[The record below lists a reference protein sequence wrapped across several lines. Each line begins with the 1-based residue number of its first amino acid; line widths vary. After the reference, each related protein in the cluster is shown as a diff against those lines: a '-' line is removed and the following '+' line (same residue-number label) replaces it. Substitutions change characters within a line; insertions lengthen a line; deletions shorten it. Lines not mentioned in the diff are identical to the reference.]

1 MKLIRSINTR
11 LMLLLDRML
20 SGSIFSWQHIL
31 RLQVPLILDTM
42 SITVCNVLIML
53 LISENGPESVAAVS
67 LVSPISGLIACLF
80 AALSSG
86 STVVVAQ
93 SLGLNNQV
101 FLKKS
106 IGMSMWITTAVGVVL
121 CLPVILFP
129 EGLLHLVYPSI
140 EPAVMEKA
148 CVFLAGSALSNIS
161 FTVYLAVFSILRG
174 LGEASK
180 CMVLSII
187 INVAYLLFSILF
199 LNVMDLDI
207 LGSVYALNL
216 ARLAGALS
224 ALVAMFLWKPSVRLR
239 LRDIFSFDWRLFR
252 SNLQISVPLALE
264 QIFANLGSV
273 VSQMYMVSLGTKVLA
288 VNTIISSVLGFI
300 YSPAASTSNL
310 SVTVVGHCIGAK
322 KFDEAYRYGKRSCQI
337 SRVLMIIACL
347 IMFPIMPM
355 FLKQYHLTPEAE
367 HVVFVILLSNLPFL
381 LTVWPISTVMQA
393 TLQSAGD
400 AVFTSAVSLV
410 GLWVMT
416 IALGYVMAIPCGLGL
431 WGVWIGNWA
440 CWVFRAAIFTWRYR
454 KKKWMYKSSLAKL

>member
-1 MKLIRSINTR
+1 MRCIKAFNMR
-11 LMLLLDRML
+11 LAQMLDRAL
-20 SGSIFSWQHIL
+20 SGSIFSWKHIL
-31 RLQVPLILDTM
+31 RLQFPLILDTM

-67 LVSPISGLIACLF
+67 LVGPISGLIACLF

-86 STVVVAQ
+86 STVIVAQ
-93 SLGLNNQV
+93 SLGLDNQV

-106 IGMSMWITTAVGVVL
+106 IGMAMWITTAVGVVL

-129 EGLLHLVYPSI
+129 EGLLHLVYPTV

-161 FTVYLAVFSILRG
+161 FTVYLAAFSILRG

-199 LNVMDLDI
+199 LNILDLDI

-216 ARLAGALS
+216 ARLTGAVC
-224 ALVAMFLWKPSVRLR
+224 ALIAMFRWKPSVRMKLKE
-239 LRDIFSFDWRLFR
+239 IFSFDWRLFR
-252 SNLQISVPLALE
+252 SNLQISVPLAME
-264 QIFANLGSV
+264 QIFANMGNV

-337 SRVLMIIACL
+337 SRALMVIACL
-347 IMFPIMPM
+347 IMYPLMPI
-355 FLKQYHLTPEAE
+355 FLKQYYLTPEAE
-367 HVVFVILLSNLPFL
+367 QVVLIILLSNLPFL

-400 AVFTSAVSLV
+400 AVFTSAISLAA
-410 GLWVMT
+410 LWTMT
-416 IALGYVMAIPCGLGL
+416 IGLGYVMAIPCGLGL

-440 CWVFRAAIFTWRYR
+440 CWIFRAAVFTWRYR
-454 KKKWMYKSSLAKL
+454 QKKWLYKSSLAKL

>member
-1 MKLIRSINTR
+1 MRLIRQFNAFLAR
-11 LMLLLDRML
+11 KMDRAL

-31 RLQVPLILDTM
+31 RLQFPLILDTM

-67 LVSPISGLIACLF
+67 LVSPICGLISCLF

-86 STVVVAQ
+86 STVIVAQ

-106 IGMSMWITTAVGVVL
+106 IGMAMWITTLTGVVL

-129 EGLLHLVYPSI
+129 ETVLHLIYPNV

-148 CVFLAGSALSNIS
+148 CIFLAGNALSNIS
-161 FTVYLAVFSILRG
+161 FTVYLAVFSVLRG

-199 LNVMDLDI
+199 LNIMDLDI
-207 LGSVYALNL
+207 VGSVFALNL
-216 ARLAGALS
+216 ARLTGAIGALI
-224 ALVAMFLWKPSVRLR
+224 AMFLWKPSVRMKI
-239 LRDIFSFDWRLFR
+239 RDIFTFDRRLFR
-252 SNLQISVPLALE
+252 SNLQISIPLALE

-273 VSQMYMVSLGTKVLA
+273 VSQMYMVNLGTKVLA
-288 VNTIISSVLGFI
+288 VNTIVSSVLGFI

-322 KFDEAYRYGKRSCQI
+322 KFDEAYTYGKRSCQI
-337 SRVLMIIACL
+337 SRVLMILACL
-347 IMFPIMPM
+347 VLYPIMPL
-355 FLKQYHLTPEAE
+355 FLKQYHLEPEAE
-367 HVVFVILLSNLPFL
+367 KIVFIILLSNLPFL

-400 AVFTSAVSLV
+400 ALFTSAVSLV
-410 GLWVMT
+410 GLWTMT

-440 CWVFRAAIFTWRYR
+440 CWIFRAAVFTWRYR
-454 KKKWMYKSSLAKL
+454 QKKWMYKSSLARA